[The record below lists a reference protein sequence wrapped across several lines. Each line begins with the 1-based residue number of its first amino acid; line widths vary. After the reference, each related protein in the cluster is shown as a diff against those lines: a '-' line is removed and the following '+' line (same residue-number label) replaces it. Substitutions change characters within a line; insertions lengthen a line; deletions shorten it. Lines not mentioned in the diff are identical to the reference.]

1 MKKALM
7 LCFFL
12 VSVLLQQA
20 MAQSR
25 TVTGTVTDQSSGQPL
40 PGVAVI
46 VKGTTVGTTTGAN
59 GSYSVAVPAGSNTL
73 MYRYIGYNTV
83 ERAIG
88 NASTIDVTLATDTKQ
103 LEEVVVTALGIERTK
118 NELPYAATTV
128 QGETVTTTRDAN
140 FVNALSGKVAGLNI
154 TRNNSLGGSTNVVIR
169 GAKSL
174 SGSNQALFVV
184 DGVPIDNSNTSGAN
198 QQTGRGGYDYGNAA
212 ADINPEDIASINV
225 LKGAAATALY
235 GSRAANGVIII
246 TTKKGS
252 AKKGIGVTLN
262 SSVNMG
268 FIDKSTFVDFQD
280 QYGAGY
286 GSYYEDPSGKFLYRD
301 IDGDG
306 TDDLVVPTSEDASYG
321 AAFDPNLMV
330 YNWNAFDESSPFFGK
345 KTPWVAAQNTP
356 VDFFKHSL
364 GTNNSVSIDGGDEKG
379 YFKLGY
385 TNNYD
390 EGILPNSEIQKDF
403 VNFSAG
409 ANLNER
415 LKASASV
422 NFTNIDGRGRYG
434 TGYDTDNLM
443 TNFRQWWQTNV
454 DIQEQ
459 EDAFNRTGNNVTWNW
474 ADPSD
479 LVPIYW
485 DNPYWTR
492 FKNFQTDNR
501 KRYFGNVRL
510 DYKINDWLDIMGR
523 VSLDTYNEIQ
533 EERTAVGSLNPAK
546 YTRFNRSFSE
556 YNYDVMAN
564 LNRDLTEDFSLRAT
578 IGSNIRRTTSSSI
591 FASTNG
597 GLVVP
602 NLYSL
607 SNSLNQ
613 IEAPQEGVSDLQV
626 NGYFAQ
632 TTLGFRQIA
641 FLDLAYRIDQA
652 SSLPLEDN
660 AYPYGSVSTS
670 FVFTELMEPTYWL
683 TFGKLRLNYAEVG
696 NTAAPGVINNVFAK
710 PTPFGSVPLFSQPS
724 TLNRRNLEPERTK
737 SYEAGLEMTFMD
749 GRAGFDVTYYKTN
762 SVNQILPVAVSP
774 TTGFSRIYVNS
785 GNIENRGVEVSLF
798 ANPIRTD
805 DFSWN
810 INANWTRNRNEVV
823 ELFTDEFGNETD
835 NLVLGSFQG
844 GVSINATLGGAYGT
858 IRGSNFV
865 YLDGERVVDANG
877 YYKRSTTSNEVIGD
891 LNPDWIG
898 GINNTLKYKGVSMS
912 FLIDIKKGGDI
923 FSLDQ
928 YYGLATGISTA
939 TTFTNDLGNPV
950 RNSLA
955 NGGGV
960 ILPGVKE
967 DGTPN
972 DKRAPADNFGTFG
985 YRRNPAAGFIYDAGF
1000 VKLREVTLSYA
1011 LPTSIVEK
1019 LGPIQGIDISAYG
1032 RNLWIIDKNV
1042 PFADPEEGLGAGNLT
1057 GGYQVGAYP
1066 TTRNVGINLRAR
1078 F

>member
-1 MKKALM
+1 M

-25 TVTGTVTDQSSGQPL
+25 TVTGTVTDQGTGQPL

-46 VKGTTVGTTTGAN
+46 VKGTTVGTTTGADGDYTIN
-59 GSYSVAVPAGSNTL
+59 VPAGNNTL
-73 MYRYIGYNTV
+73 VYRFIGYTNV
-83 ERAIG
+83 ERAID
-88 NASTIDVTLATDTKQ
+88 NAGTIDVSLATDTEQ
-103 LEEVVVTALGIERTK
+103 LQEVVVTALGIERTK

-128 QGETVTTTRDAN
+128 EGDEVTTTRDAN

-184 DGVPIDNSNTSGAN
+184 DGVPIDNSNTSGTS

-212 ADINPEDIASINV
+212 ADINPENIESINV

-246 TTKKGS
+246 TTKKGGTT
-252 AKKGIGVTLN
+252 KGIGVTLN

-268 FIDKSTFVDFQD
+268 FVDKSTFIDFQD

-286 GSYYEDPSGKFLYRD
+286 GAYYEDPSGKFLYRD

-321 AAFDPNLMV
+321 AAFDPNLLV
-330 YNWNAFDESSPFFGK
+330 YQWYSFDETSPFFGQP
-345 KTPWVAAQNTP
+345 TPWVAAENTP
-356 VDFFKHSL
+356 LEFFKNSL
-364 GTNNSVSIDGGDEKG
+364 GTTNSVLIDGGGEKS

-390 EGILPNSEIQKDF
+390 EGILPNSEIRKDF
-403 VNFSAG
+403 VNFAAG
-409 ANLNER
+409 TDLTDK
-415 LKASASV
+415 LKASASI
-422 NFTNIDGRGRYG
+422 NYTNISGRGRYG
-434 TGYDTDNLM
+434 TGYDTNNLM
-443 TNFRQWWQTNV
+443 GNFRQWWQTNV
-454 DIQEQ
+454 DIKQLE
-459 EDAFNRTGNNVTWNW
+459 EAYNRTGQNVTWNW

-492 FKNFQTDNR
+492 YENFQTDNR

-510 DYKINDWLDIMGR
+510 DYKFTDWFEVMGR

-533 EERTAVGSLNPAK
+533 EERTAVGSLNPSN
-546 YTRFNRSFSE
+546 YTRFNRTFSE
-556 YNYDVMAN
+556 YNYDLMAN
-564 LNRDLTEDFSLRAT
+564 FNRDLTEDFSLRGT
-578 IGSNIRRTTSSSI
+578 IGTNIRRTTINSI
-591 FASTNG
+591 NASTNG

-607 SNSLNQ
+607 SNSLNP
-613 IEAPQEGVSDLQV
+613 IEAPFESEADLQV

-632 TTLGFRQIA
+632 STIGFREVA

-652 SSLPLEDN
+652 SSLPLENN
-660 AYPYGSVSTS
+660 AFPYGSISGS

-696 NTAAPGVINNVFAK
+696 NTAPAGVINNVYAK
-710 PTPFGSVPLFSQPS
+710 PTPFGTVPLFSQPS
-724 TLNRRNLEPERTK
+724 TLNSANLEPERTK
-737 SYEAGLEMTFMD
+737 SYEGGLEMTFMD

-762 SVNQILPVAVSP
+762 SINQILPVAVTP
-774 TTGFSRIYVNS
+774 TTGYSFQYVNS
-785 GNIENRGVEVSLF
+785 GNIENRGFEVSLF
-798 ANPIRTD
+798 ARPVVIN

-823 ELFTDEFGNETD
+823 ELFTDELGNETD
-835 NLVLGSFQG
+835 NLQLGSFQG
-844 GVSINATLGGAYGT
+844 GVSINASLGEAYGT
-858 IRGSNFV
+858 IRGGDFV
-865 YLDGERVVDANG
+865 YDEATGEKVVGANG
-877 YYKRSTTSNEVIGD
+877 YYLRSATSNEVIGD
-891 LNPDWIG
+891 LNPDWVG
-898 GINNTLKYKGVSMS
+898 GINNTFKYKGVSFG
-912 FLIDIKKGGDI
+912 FLIDVKKGGDI

-928 YYGLATGISTA
+928 YYGLATGVSEQTA
-939 TTFTNDLGNPV
+939 FINDLGNPV
-950 RNSLA
+950 RNTIA
-955 NGGGV
+955 DGGG
-960 ILPGVKE
+960 IIFPGVKE

-972 DKRAPADNFGTFG
+972 DVRAAADNFGTFG
-985 YRRNPAAGFIYDAGF
+985 YRRNPAAGFIYDAGY
-1000 VKLREVTLSYA
+1000 VKLREVTLSYT
-1011 LPTSIVEK
+1011 LPEAFVEK
-1019 LGPIQGIDISAYG
+1019 LGPIQGIELSAYG

-1042 PFADPEEGLGAGNLT
+1042 PYADPEEGLGAGNLT